1 MRTCLEHKFGPL
13 RRMTLVLGV
22 LLFANVALGQEIVAH
37 RGASEDAPEN
47 TLAAFRLA
55 WQQGADAIEGD
66 FRLTADGQVVCLHD
80 ETTKRVTGDQVNW
93 KVSEVTLSQLRTLDV
108 GRWKGE
114 AFTGE
119 TIPTLAEVLSIIP
132 PGKKLFL
139 EIKGG
144 PELVAPIRQ
153 VLLSSTIDLRQIVI
167 IGFDQA
173 TVAEVRKLLPEIKVY
188 WLVSYKRDK
197 ATSQW
202 NPTVEDVFE
211 TLARIKPHG
220 LDTEGNPDVVNQS
233 FVERLRREGYEFHV
247 WTIDDGQRAR
257 MFRDLGVD
265 SITTNRPA
273 FLRKELQQDKAE

>member
-1 MRTCLEHKFGPL
+1 VALM
-13 RRMTLVLGV
+13 LGAI
-22 LLFANVALGQEIVAH
+22 LFANVALGQEIVAH

-55 WQQGADAIEGD
+55 WEQGADAIEGD

-114 AFTGE
+114 AFIGE
-119 TIPTLAEVLSIIP
+119 TIPTLAEVLTIIP

-153 VLLSSTIDLRQIVI
+153 VLLSSAIDRNQIVI
-167 IGFDQA
+167 IAFDQA
-173 TVAEVRKLLPEIKVY
+173 TVAEVRTLLPEIKVY
-188 WLVSYKRDK
+188 WLVSYKQDK
-197 ATSQW
+197 ATGQW
-202 NPTVEDVFE
+202 VPTVEEVFE

-220 LDTEGNPDVVNQS
+220 LDTEGNPAVVNQS

-273 FLRKELQQDKAE
+273 FLLKELQQDKAE